1 MSRTLGI
8 NTSYDYVVSCDLV
21 SYGGAGNSITIAF
34 DNTDILSIVADV
46 DGTGVK
52 GNTFT
57 TASPISN
64 YDIEITAVVSTL
76 VEIDDVSIKAVNPIS
91 EEITFKID
99 NTCNNK
105 EVRFYWE
112 NRFGGLDS
120 YTFKNKTRGI
130 SVDKKTYVKP
140 LTKNFTNESRGSTTL
155 GGESTGVFSVFTP
168 PLKDNKL
175 IWLEEIFEDRA
186 TYIEE
191 NGLFIP
197 VKVTRNSATTVE
209 EGKTKLQIDYVYA
222 NNRVILGK

>member
-1 MSRTLGI
+1 LSRTLGI

-57 TASPISN
+57 TASAISN

-130 SVDKKTYVKP
+130 SVDKETYVKP
-140 LTKNFTNESRGSTTL
+140 LTKDFTNESRGSTTL